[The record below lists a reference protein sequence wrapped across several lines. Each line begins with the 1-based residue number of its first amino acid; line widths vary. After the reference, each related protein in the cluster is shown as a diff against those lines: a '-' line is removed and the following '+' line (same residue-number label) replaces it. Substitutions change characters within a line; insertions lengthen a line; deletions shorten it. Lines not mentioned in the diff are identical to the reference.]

1 MTTTDFILKELCNVI
16 DFDKHYTSLDDVQ
29 MTVSMPQIIELVN
42 KAIKQER
49 ETERE
54 ACAKVC
60 DVLAVH
66 PEYASEVTKL
76 AALAIRARG
85 NT

>member
-16 DFDKHYTSLDDVQ
+16 DFDKHYASLDDVQ
-29 MTVSMPQIIELVN
+29 MTVSMPQLIELVN
-42 KAIKQER
+42 KALKQER

-60 DVLAVH
+60 DVLAAH

>member
-1 MTTTDFILKELCNVI
+1 MQTTDFILKELCNVI
-16 DFDKHYTSLDDVQ
+16 DFDKHYASLDDVQ

-42 KAIKQER
+42 KALKQER

-60 DVLAVH
+60 DVLAAH

>member
-16 DFDKHYTSLDDVQ
+16 DFDKHYASLDDVQ

-42 KAIKQER
+42 KALKQER
-49 ETERE
+49 ETIL
-54 ACAKVC
+54 K
-60 DVLAVH
+60 
-66 PEYASEVTKL
+66 YANSNEFNRRKGENSPYAFELTKW
-76 AALAIRARG
+76 IEKRG